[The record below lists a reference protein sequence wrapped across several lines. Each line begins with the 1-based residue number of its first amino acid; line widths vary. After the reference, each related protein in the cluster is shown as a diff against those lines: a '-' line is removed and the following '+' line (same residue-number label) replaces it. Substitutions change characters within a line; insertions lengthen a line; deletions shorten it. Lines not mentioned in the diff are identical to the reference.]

1 MIKDYFVLA
10 FKSAKKRKIR
20 SWLTMIGIFIGIASV
35 VAILSLSQGLQE
47 AVLGQFANIGSDKL
61 VVQAAGGGFGPPGEA
76 VVEPLHEKDK
86 KAVAQTKGV
95 DVVMGRLIRSAQV
108 EFKDE
113 LRFSYLVSMPKDDA
127 ERELIFDVLN
137 YEVAEGKMF
146 DKNANFEILINQNF
160 ADTLFEEEMG
170 LRDKILVQGQEF
182 KIVGI
187 LKETGDPRTDTAFL
201 IPEKSMKEVL
211 RIDDEI
217 DFMAAQVEPGEN
229 IELVAERME
238 NSLRDSRNVEQGK
251 ENFQVQFP
259 QNVVET
265 LTSVLAVLQG
275 VLVGIAS
282 ISLLVGAIGIMNT
295 MYTSVYER
303 TKEIGIM
310 KAIGASRKKILLLFL
325 LESGMLGLSGGAIGV
340 LLGLGVSKSVELV
353 AKQQLGASLIQADFG
368 FGIIGG
374 AMLFAFCIGTFSGV
388 FPAMQA
394 SKMEIVD
401 ALRK

>member
-1 MIKDYFVLA
+1 MRDYFTLA
-10 FKSAKKRKIR
+10 LKSVKKRRMR
-20 SWLTMIGIFIGIASV
+20 SWLTMIGIFIGIGAV
-35 VAILSLSQGLQE
+35 VAILSLSQGLQQ

-76 VVEPLHEKDK
+76 VVEPLHDKDK
-86 KAVAQTKGV
+86 KAIAQTKGV

-113 LRFSYLVSMPKDDA
+113 LRFSFLVSLPEDDA

-146 DKNANFEILINQNF
+146 DRNANFEILINQNF
-160 ADTLFEEEMG
+160 AETLFQEEMG
-170 LRDKILVQGQEF
+170 LRDKIFVQGREF

-187 LKETGDPRTDTAFL
+187 LKKTGDPRTDTAFL

-211 RIDDEI
+211 NIDDEI
-217 DFMAAQVEPGEN
+217 DFIAAQVEAGEN

-238 NSLRDSRNVEQGK
+238 DNLRDSRNVEEGK
-251 ENFQVQFP
+251 ENFQVQVP
-259 QNVVET
+259 QNIVET
-265 LTSVLAVLQG
+265 LTGVLTVLQG
-275 VLVGIAS
+275 VLVGIAG

-310 KAIGASRKKILLLFL
+310 KAVGASRKKIMLLFL

-340 LLGLGVSKSVELV
+340 LVGFGVSKSVEFI
-353 AKQQLGASLIQADFG
+353 AAQQFGASLIQAEINLTMVLGALFFA
-368 FGIIGG
+368 FGIG
-374 AMLFAFCIGTFSGV
+374 AFSGV
-388 FPAMQA
+388 FPAVQA